1 MKRLLLLPA
10 LLLGSAAMATDY
22 KYEVSPMLGYN
33 FAEGNL
39 GIDNNGYFLGGLELQ
54 ANSED
59 SRVSP
64 EFSIFYAPG
73 VDYAVSGDTNIIRGA
88 FNAVY
93 TYKKT
98 NTLTPFA
105 KVGLGIE
112 QFSDNKAGNEDR
124 LFFDTGVGAKMNFTD
139 NLALK
144 LEATYMLKP
153 SFIHAGNADSNL
165 MTLVGLTYSFGAQT
179 QKEEKETAVAVV
191 EEKEVV
197 TAAVAYV
204 PLAVDSDGDGVIDA
218 DDQCADTPNNTTVDI
233 TGCPVAQD
241 DDNDGVRNALDKCP
255 NTPAGVQVDEKGCKI
270 NPDLDGDGVL
280 NAQDICPNTP
290 TNTAVDENGCPA
302 SMTLDIK
309 FENNSYKIK
318 ADSLPNLDKYA
329 AFLKKYPN
337 YSAKI
342 VGYTDNIGAASYNK
356 RLSQKRADEVV
367 KMLEQRGV
375 NPSQLSAEG
384 MGEANPVADNATEA
398 GRAQNRRIE
407 AELIHN

>member
-1 MKRLLLLPA
+1 MKRLLLIPA
-10 LLLGSAAMATDY
+10 LLFGSTVMAADY
-22 KYEVSPMLGYN
+22 NYEVSPMLGYN

-59 SRVSP
+59 SKISP
-64 EFSIFYAPG
+64 ELSIFYAPG
-73 VDYAVSGDTNIIRGA
+73 VDYSVNGDTNIIRGA

-93 TYKKT
+93 TYQQN

-112 QFSDNKAGNEDR
+112 QFTDNKAGNEDR
-124 LFFDTGVGAKMNFTD
+124 LFFDTGVGAKIDFTN

-144 LEATYMLKP
+144 LEALYMLKP
-153 SFIHAGNADSNL
+153 SFAHAGNADSNL
-165 MTLVGLTYSFGAQT
+165 MTLIGLTYSFGEQAPR
-179 QKEEKETAVAVV
+179 EKSAPVVVV
-191 EEKEVV
+191 EHKEVTTV
-197 TAAVAYV
+197 VIV
-204 PLAVDSDGDGVIDA
+204 PLAVDSDGDGVVDA
-218 DDQCADTPNNTTVDI
+218 DDKCANTPNNTTVDI
-233 TGCPVAQD
+233 TGCSVAQD
-241 DDNDGVRNALDKCP
+241 DDNDGVLNTLDKCP
-255 NTPAGVQVDEKGCKI
+255 NTPAAVTVDPQGCEI
-270 NPDLDGDGVL
+270 NPDLDDDGIL
-280 NAQDICPNTP
+280 NAQDICPDTKP
-290 TNTAVDENGCPA
+290 NTAVDENGCPA

-318 ADSLPNLDKYA
+318 TDSLPNLDKYA

-342 VGYTDNIGAASYNK
+342 VGYTDSVGAASYNK
-356 RLSQKRADEVV
+356 RLSKKRADEVV

-375 NPSQLSAEG
+375 NPSQLSAKG

-407 AELIHN
+407 AELVHN